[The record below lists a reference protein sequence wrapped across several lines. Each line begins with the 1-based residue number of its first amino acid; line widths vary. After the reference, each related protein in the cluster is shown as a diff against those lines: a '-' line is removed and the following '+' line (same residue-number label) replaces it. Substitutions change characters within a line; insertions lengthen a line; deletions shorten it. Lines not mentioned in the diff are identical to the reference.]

1 MELIP
6 FKCLLVKYCK
16 HKCFYNT
23 IILFQPFALTC
34 VPFLVPLLQ
43 FRCFLFFPP
52 LHSILF
58 LSVTPPF
65 LQAFAFSQG
74 PPLSPRSYSLL
85 LPNFGISSPPLPP
98 PHALSVF
105 FVLFSPRALFENM
118 SHNYTFMYTGHVF
131 PISSAGELSER
142 ILEGSYKAKTSWSTL
157 YTAGETEAQSSA
169 RRHKNLFF
177 RQIPKQLPAS
187 TSAE

>member
-1 MELIP
+1 MLTAFALWVLIFQIDSESFHVFDPCGDTAAASAWTVPLSSHPLTTDQITTEGGTNPTAAGSFSTRRGGFTCVLVELIP

-23 IILFQPFALTC
+23 IILFQPFTLTC

-43 FRCFLFFPP
+43 FRCFLFFSP

-74 PPLSPRSYSLL
+74 PPLSLRSYFLL
-85 LPNFGISSPPLPP
+85 LPNFFSTPPTSTCPVCLLCFVLPP
-98 PHALSVF
+98 CAL
-105 FVLFSPRALFENM
+105 
-118 SHNYTFMYTGHVF
+118 
-131 PISSAGELSER
+131 
-142 ILEGSYKAKTSWSTL
+142 
-157 YTAGETEAQSSA
+157 
-169 RRHKNLFF
+169 
-177 RQIPKQLPAS
+177 
-187 TSAE
+187 